1 MTNTSL
7 SKRET
12 CETPRAASRPWTVAD
27 DDQLKELAVS
37 GASLLTMGQ
46 RLKRTE
52 AAIRARAYF
61 LDIPLRR
68 VGIRRRATF
77 K

>member
-7 SKRET
+7 GKRET
-12 CETPRAASRPWTVAD
+12 CETPRPWTAAD

>member
-1 MTNTSL
+1 MTNTRQ
-7 SKRET
+7 SKCET
-12 CETPRAASRPWTVAD
+12 CETPRAASRPWAVAD

-37 GASLLTMGQ
+37 GASFPTMVE
-46 RLKRTE
+46 RLNRTE

-68 VGIRRRATF
+68 VGVRRRATF